1 MIGALSGCRVLELS
15 RILAGPWAGQLLA
28 DFGAEVIKIER
39 PGSGD
44 DTRRWGPPFLAKSD
58 SDHPGESAYFLST
71 NRNKQSVAIDFSRPG
86 GQELVAALAD
96 HSDVLIENFKVG
108 TLARHGLDY
117 ASLSQRNPALVYCSI
132 TGFGQTGPYA
142 RHAGYDAAVQAMGGL
157 MSLTGLPD
165 EQSGGGP
172 QKVGVAV
179 ADLMTGMYAANAIQ
193 AALIH
198 RQQSGRGQHIDLALF
213 DTQVAWLANQ
223 ASNYLVSGE
232 VPSRQGTAHPNI
244 VPYQAFAT
252 ADGYLM
258 LAVGNDPQFARFA
271 RLAGHEAWASDIRFA
286 ENRARVTHR
295 ETLVPMI
302 SDVIAR
308 RSTQEWLAELR
319 AAGVPAA
326 PINDLAQVFADPQV
340 KARGMVQH
348 LPHPQ
353 NPELPTVANPVR
365 FSATPVTYRCAPPL
379 LGADTAEVLERVL
392 GLGPEQTKGLAK
404 DGVIGVSYCLRR

>member
-1 MIGALSGCRVLELS
+1 MNGPLKGYRVLELS

-44 DTRRWGPPFLAKSD
+44 DTRRWGPPFLNNVD
-58 SDHPGESAYFLST
+58 NERPGESAYFLST
-71 NRNKQSVAIDFSRPG
+71 NRNKRSVAIDFSKPE
-86 GQELVAALAD
+86 GQRLVAEMAGQ
-96 HSDVLIENFKVG
+96 SDVLIENFKVG
-108 TLARHGLDY
+108 TLARYGLDY

-142 RHAGYDAAVQAMGGL
+142 EHAGYDAAVQAMGGL

-165 EQSGGGP
+165 DQPGGGP

-179 ADLMTGMYAANAIQ
+179 ADLMAGMYAANAIQ

-198 RQQSGRGQHIDLALF
+198 RQQTGRGQYIDLALF
-213 DTQVAWLANQ
+213 DTQIAWLANQ
-223 ASNYLVSGE
+223 ASNYLVSGQ
-232 VPSRQGTAHPNI
+232 VPGRQGSAHPNI

-252 ADGYLM
+252 ADGHLM
-258 LAVGNDPQFARFA
+258 LAVGNDAQFARFA
-271 RLAGHEAWASDIRFA
+271 RLAGHEGWATDARFS
-286 ENRARVTHR
+286 ENRARVAHR

-302 SDVIAR
+302 SEAMAA
-308 RSTQEWLAELR
+308 RSTQDWLAKLR

-326 PINDLAQVFADPQV
+326 PINNLADVFADPQV
-340 KARGMVQH
+340 EARGMVQH

-353 NPELPTVANPVR
+353 HPELPTVANPVR
-365 FSATPVTYRCAPPL
+365 FSETPVSYRRAPPL
-379 LGADTAEVLERVL
+379 LGADTADVLEQVL
-392 GLGPEQTKGLAK
+392 GLDRSRMEDLER
-404 DGVIGVSYCLRR
+404 DGVIGMEGGA